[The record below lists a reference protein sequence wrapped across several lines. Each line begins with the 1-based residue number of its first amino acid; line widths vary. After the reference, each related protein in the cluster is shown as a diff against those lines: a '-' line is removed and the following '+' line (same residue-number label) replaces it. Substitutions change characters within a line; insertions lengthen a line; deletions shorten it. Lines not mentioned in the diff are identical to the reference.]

1 MTVPTPST
9 HGPGFSVANALQSSN
24 VADRSRGFE
33 LLVVV
38 SWKPVYKYLRRRWG
52 KSSDDAKALTLRF
65 FSRVMKADFL
75 TRYVPARERFRA
87 FVREEIDLFASTR
100 EDAASE
106 PESLALDFGSAEEE
120 YAMDPED
127 LNQPAEAF
135 FDDEWARSLL
145 TLAIEQLHNTLESE
159 GKLAQFRLFQR
170 YDLQDRSG
178 GETMTYDE
186 LAREFSLPVEEVRH
200 GLAGVRQQLSSIVL
214 SLIRSF
220 STTDDDFRKEARSLF
235 GI

>member
-9 HGPGFSVANALQSSN
+9 HGPSFSVAEALQSRN

-65 FSRVMKADFL
+65 FSRVMETDFL
-75 TRYVPARERFRA
+75 TRYVPARSRFRA
-87 FVREEIDLFASTR
+87 FVREEVDLFASTR
-100 EDAASE
+100 EDVASE

-120 YAMDPED
+120 YVMDPED
-127 LNQPAEAF
+127 PNQPADAF
-135 FDDEWARSLL
+135 FDNEWARSLF
-145 TLAIEQLHNTLESE
+145 TLAIEQLHNTLESQ
-159 GKLAQFRLFQR
+159 GKLVQFKLFQR
-170 YDLQDRSG
+170 FDLQDRAG

-186 LAREFSLPVEEVRH
+186 LAHEFSLPVGEVTSS
-200 GLAGVRQQLSSIVL
+200 LADVRRQLSSIVL
-214 SLIRSF
+214 GLVRSF
-220 STTDDDFRKEARSLF
+220 STTDDEFRKEARSLF